1 MTLTEEQIAE
11 IRARAEAATPGPWIL
26 YDVAFKKPDLDFIK
40 HSRYDI
46 PDLLSALEAAN
57 KRADEAEALAERLKN
72 EAQLHAQ
79 EARTANATIAEIYR
93 EVSGGKGEP
102 GNWNGAEP
110 IRRELTALRARVAE
124 LEVALRTIARHPIE
138 NVCMGR
144 PDLGIPGY
152 ASCQDV
158 ARAALKG
165 ASHEQG

>member
-1 MTLTEEQIAE
+1 MVDAPEKIWIEQDECPYFYEESELTEVGSPVTEYTRSDLVAE
-11 IRARAEAATPGPWIL
+11 
-26 YDVAFKKPDLDFIK
+26 
-40 HSRYDI
+40 
-46 PDLLSALEAAN
+46 LEAENEWLKQTLKTAN
-57 KRADEAEALAERLKN
+57 EQVDEAEALVETLKH

-110 IRRELTALRARVAE
+110 VRAELTALRARVAE
-124 LEVALRTIARHPIE
+124 LEAALKTIARHPIE
-138 NVCMGR
+138 NVCKGR

-165 ASHEQG
+165 TS